1 MQFMCAYSSE
11 SLVVMDTY
19 VRSCF
24 NQLLNT
30 FCVTVC
36 ACVCVWGGGEEGE
49 ELLQTHP
56 YVQGGGSCLPI
67 SSSQV
72 KCSDAN
78 LVLNIHTGSLLE
90 EIANTVSCTS
100 AEGKHQTQ
108 VRGCML
114 AILTVLCIIA
124 VLANRL
130 GGKVSLHCHHLLTW
144 QLSAAVFVL
153 PFQTGS

>member
-1 MQFMCAYSSE
+1 MQFVCAYSSE
-11 SLVVMDTY
+11 SLVVMNTY

-30 FCVTVC
+30 FCVTVR
-36 ACVCVWGGGEEGE
+36 ACVCVWWEGGGGGGEGE
-49 ELLQTHP
+49 ELLQTNPH
-56 YVQGGGSCLPI
+56 VQGGGSCLPI

-90 EIANTVSCTS
+90 EIPNTVSCTS
-100 AEGKHQTQ
+100 AEGKHQTA

-114 AILTVLCIIA
+114 AILTVLCICCEPISN
-124 VLANRL
+124 LT
-130 GGKVSLHCHHLLTW
+130 SL
-144 QLSAAVFVL
+144 
-153 PFQTGS
+153 